1 MEVLALELILTP
13 TLVGLAS
20 LAGRRWGPAV
30 SGWLVGLPLAAG
42 PIPFFLALG
51 HGSSFAR
58 APAVRTLMGTVSQA
72 VLCLAYSWMAAR
84 LSSGILP
91 LAAGVLAFA
100 KATTALQRLT
110 PPLTLLL
117 PSVVPALGFVLRF
130 MPRGANAPVEP
141 RPLPAW
147 DLPARMAVATAYVVL
162 LTALAPTLGPHLTG
176 LAAPF
181 PLYALIL
188 VAFAHHQEGST
199 SAIRVLRGL
208 LFGLFSFAGFF
219 FFVVGV
225 CLGRLP
231 LALTFAL
238 AGAVAVVLRGGSLL
252 MLRHAGR

>member
-1 MEVLALELILTP
+1 VEILALKLILTP
-13 TLVGLAS
+13 TLVSLAS

-30 SGWLVGLPLAAG
+30 SGWLVGLPLTSG
-42 PIPFFLALG
+42 PIIFFLALG
-51 HGSSFAR
+51 HGPSFAR
-58 APAVRTLMGTVSQA
+58 AAAVGTLMGTVSQA
-72 VLCLAYSWMAAR
+72 VFCLAYAWMAAHP
-84 LSSGILP
+84 SSGLLS

-100 KATTALQRLT
+100 GATTALQRLT
-110 PPLTLLL
+110 PPLALLF
-117 PSVVPALGFVLRF
+117 PGVVLALGLVLRF
-130 MPRGANAPVEP
+130 MPRGADAPVEP

-147 DLPARMAVATAYVVL
+147 DIPARMTVATAYVVL

-188 VAFAHHQEGST
+188 AAFAHHLEGSA

-219 FFVVGV
+219 VVV
-225 CLGRLP
+225 SICLGSLP

-238 AGAVAVVLRGGSLL
+238 AAAVAVILQGGSLL
-252 MLRHAGR
+252 MLRRARH